1 MIVLPNLNFSK
12 ESKTAR
18 PEQTAL
24 QDEASSLEDQR
35 SKLAVDLIQ
44 AKGPVSRMELEMVW
58 GISRSTATKWIDQL
72 VNTGFILCVGHG
84 RNTKYTV
91 AD

>member
-1 MIVLPNLNFSK
+1 LNFSK
-12 ESKTAR
+12 ESITAR

-24 QDEASSLEDQR
+24 QDEVSSLEDQR

-58 GISRSTATKWIDQL
+58 GIRRSTATKWIDQL
-72 VNTGFILCVGHG
+72 VNTGVILRVGHG
-84 RNTKYTV
+84 RNTKYTL
-91 AD
+91 AN